1 MNMQQIK
8 KLEMLEKLIE
18 DLIEANKE
26 LPVIVEGESDRNAL
40 VMLGLDGEIITINA
54 GMSLEAFAEWISMRF
69 NRVILLLDWDRKGFL
84 LTVRVSKLLLAN
96 NVTVQLTFWEKIKDL
111 VSKEIKDVECMYS
124 LLEKTRRKVI
134 KNYV

>member
-1 MNMQQIK
+1 MQQIK

-111 VSKEIKDVECMYS
+111 VSKEIKDVECMYN

>member
-1 MNMQQIK
+1 LNMQQIK

>member
-1 MNMQQIK
+1 MQQIK